1 MCVLKFIV
9 CMAIIISICCSYGNP
24 TAIDI
29 NRISNSIMT
38 GEIDSNINV
47 NGIMASYS
55 GDTGL
60 WQNDTEDVTITV
72 GLKSSTLNPPFTWV
86 EIYIGLPCVMLVV
99 LLCCAVCIWLGRQ

>member
-9 CMAIIISICCSYGNP
+9 CMATLISIRCSNCNP
-24 TAIDI
+24 TAMDI

-55 GDTGL
+55 GDKGL
-60 WQNDTEDVTITV
+60 WKNDTEDVTITV
-72 GLKSSTLNPPFTWV
+72 DLKSSKRNPPFI